1 MYHLTTSTRKF
12 RLACFTLLWLA
23 TQRLSFRLVDQS
35 FRSITCSEDFKK
47 EICYIFLVLEN
58 FQNRIASEVAVR
70 NVCKNI
76 SKSKKCQEILYY
88 LKKDSCSPP
97 SPQPMGVLI
106 ELLHMG
112 VSLSILPLLFPEFHQ
127 GYFQWEPPP
136 LVRKRI
142 VSFFQSNSDCRE
154 DIAATRRCRR
164 DARRPCDIIIRGERQ
179 KETFQQIFAPQAR
192 FFFWYTLGQSS
203 AAGENLADCVLFL
216 RCFC

>member
-97 SPQPMGVLI
+97 APYPV
-106 ELLHMG
+106 
-112 VSLSILPLLFPEFHQ
+112 P
-127 GYFQWEPPP
+127 
-136 LVRKRI
+136 
-142 VSFFQSNSDCRE
+142 
-154 DIAATRRCRR
+154 
-164 DARRPCDIIIRGERQ
+164 ARRSAAMWSHNSWGEAERNVSTNIRAAGA
-179 KETFQQIFAPQAR
+179 IFFGTLWVKVAPQVKIWRIA
-192 FFFWYTLGQSS
+192 FCFYVVSV
-203 AAGENLADCVLFL
+203 ENQ
-216 RCFC
+216 RETKCFRSFRPQKSPNP